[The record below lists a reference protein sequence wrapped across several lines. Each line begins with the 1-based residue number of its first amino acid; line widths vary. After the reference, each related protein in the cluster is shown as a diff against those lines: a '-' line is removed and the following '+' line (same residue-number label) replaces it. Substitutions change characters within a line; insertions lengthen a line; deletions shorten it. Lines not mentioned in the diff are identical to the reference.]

1 MKLNKNEILE
11 EFSRLIISALT
22 LVAALAWNDAF
33 RNFFQQYPSLQK
45 NGPWIYAILVTFIVI
60 IIMSIVTHYK
70 EKCSGDSK
78 KNKKIIKK

>member
-11 EFSRLIISALT
+11 EFSRLIIGALT

-45 NGPWIYAILVTFIVI
+45 NGPWIYAILVTCIAI
-60 IIMSIVTHYK
+60 IMMSIVTHYK
-70 EKCSGDSK
+70 EKCSDSK
-78 KNKKIIKK
+78 KK

>member
-1 MKLNKNEILE
+1 MKLNKKEILE

-33 RNFFQQYPSLQK
+33 RNFFQRYPSLQK

-70 EKCSGDSK
+70 EKCSDN
-78 KNKKIIKK
+78 NKK